1 MRDPRRIFLLL
12 VIGVLA
18 GYAWWRYE
26 HRSGRPERFTPA
38 TAPKINLEEVRL
50 LAALDAEYVRLIEA
64 VVPSVVSITSSRT
77 VLQPAPITIEDLIV
91 GRQRH
96 QRAKS
101 TSVGSG
107 VIVSKE
113 GHILTNHHVI
123 AGMTEVRVQLSDGRN
138 MSARL
143 IGSDSATDL
152 AVLRVDEG
160 NVEPL
165 PLGDSDNLRVGQ
177 QVFAVGNPYGLDE
190 TVTRGIVSA
199 IGRRTRSDSG
209 VDAIQH
215 DAAVNPGNSGGPLL
229 NLRGEI
235 VGINSAIYTRTGSF
249 QGISFAIP
257 SNTVRQVL
265 DSIIRRGRL
274 VRPYLGVVM
283 QNITPAIAR
292 SYGLTDTNGVLI
304 ADVTPG
310 SPADR
315 AGLRAG
321 DIVRSFAGKPVT
333 NVKELDKEISAIGIG
348 GTAEVSIVREG
359 RTGTTTVQIVE
370 MPPQLAQPR

>member
-1 MRDPRRIFLLL
+1 
-12 VIGVLA
+12 
-18 GYAWWRYE
+18 
-26 HRSGRPERFTPA
+26 
-38 TAPKINLEEVRL
+38 
-50 LAALDAEYVRLIEA
+50 
-64 VVPSVVSITSSRT
+64 
-77 VLQPAPITIEDLIV
+77 
-91 GRQRH
+91 
-96 QRAKS
+96 
-101 TSVGSG
+101 
-107 VIVSKE
+107 
-113 GHILTNHHVI
+113 
-123 AGMTEVRVQLSDGRN
+123 
-138 MSARL
+138 
-143 IGSDSATDL
+143 
-152 AVLRVDEG
+152 
-160 NVEPL
+160 
-165 PLGDSDNLRVGQ
+165 
-177 QVFAVGNPYGLDE
+177 
-190 TVTRGIVSA
+190 
-199 IGRRTRSDSG
+199 